1 MTENDIATKV
11 IGVSINLHKTLGP
24 GLLESVYES
33 TLAYD
38 LREIGLDVKQQVAV
52 PVIYKEVKME
62 VGFRI
67 DLLINNNVLIEL
79 KSIKNL
85 LPIHYAQ
92 TLTYL
97 RLSGI
102 KLGLLINFNEKIL
115 KNGIHRIANNL

>member
-79 KSIKNL
+79 KSIENL